1 PPDSHAH
8 DRHAGHTPRMFRD
21 RFVISLLL
29 TLPVLYYEPLFQR
42 LWGYRAVE
50 FAGVTQRLTTR
61 YREETG
67 VLCDRVAIVDRR
79 RIVAEGTP
87 ADLIRT
93 FAGREMVELYGLAR
107 DGEAAPG
114 LDRALT
120 AVADLSNAHEV
131 AGDLVLFSSR
141 GGCCATDG
149 SVLALGS
156 GVVPLP

>member
-1 PPDSHAH
+1 
-8 DRHAGHTPRMFRD
+8 MFRD

-42 LWGYRAVE
+42 LLGYRAVE

-120 AVADLSNAHEV
+120 AVADLSNA
-131 AGDLVLFSSR
+131 
-141 GGCCATDG
+141 
-149 SVLALGS
+149 
-156 GVVPLP
+156 